1 VTLAAHQKL
10 EFPVI
15 ERKENY
21 DAFNLSDFN
30 RNQLDFFISQRYI
43 DDQTRQVLEKL
54 IDLKSQITRVESQLQ
69 EINRQASEITQDQQR
84 LRENIKTL
92 TSTTEAKQLITR
104 YVAKANDQ
112 ETRLEQIEKERV
124 SLSQQRVRLQSELA
138 SAIQGVSF
146 DRKID

>member
-1 VTLAAHQKL
+1 
-10 EFPVI
+10 
-15 ERKENY
+15 
-21 DAFNLSDFN
+21 
-30 RNQLDFFISQRYI
+30 
-43 DDQTRQVLEKL
+43 
-54 IDLKSQITRVESQLQ
+54 LKSQITRVEGQLQ

-92 TSTTEAKQLITR
+92 TSTAEAKQLITR

-124 SLSQQRVRLQSELA
+124 SLGQQRVKLHAELA